1 VVQHV
6 PVPFVDTPL
15 TSNVREAVE
24 RDWSTNLNG
33 PAVRLYGGEE
43 SAAFRVGDVVI
54 RIGPAW
60 RQLAELEWCHAV
72 ATAAAASVREAIA
85 PRVNTR
91 GEMVGLVDGRPV
103 SVWPFIE
110 GQWADDDGEQQCSQ
124 APVLPGRHPS
134 RARRRD
140 RRPAAGAVGAF
151 CLRSRGRGPR
161 TRQVAR

>member
-1 VVQHV
+1 MVQHV

-60 RQLAELEWCHAV
+60 RQLAELELFQLV
-72 ATAAAASVREAIA
+72 RVRLRTEVRAASAIA
-85 PRVNTR
+85 SA
-91 GEMVGLVDGRPV
+91 LD
-103 SVWPFIE
+103 
-110 GQWADDDGEQQCSQ
+110 ADDEEYRLRQIEVFRRLTKLATRPGS
-124 APVLPGRHPS
+124 AP
-134 RARRRD
+134 
-140 RRPAAGAVGAF
+140 
-151 CLRSRGRGPR
+151 
-161 TRQVAR
+161 